1 MPPKHFPDILNQKS
15 QSAILRCVCPA
26 RATLVIFNV
35 GLKKSMQEKH
45 LKRIKKSESGITEED
60 EWQEIPTLGQKI
72 DDQILEEVPDRS
84 IEIKRESWSNFD
96 AYEKDVPKIKDEFS
110 NTAQYFE
117 VVKKHLEEKN
127 IDFEKFKKDK
137 ERFDNEVAFLK
148 PKKYE
153 MKFDLNDLNHKEVKV
168 SKLKQELVQLETER
182 QEIKTM
188 MTHFN
193 NQIQQAQI
201 EFDFKV
207 EQIED
212 IKLELQRLEKK
223 EALQQKIQTEQ
234 EAIDVIK
241 QELNIIGDVGESKRI
256 FRTVNS
262 LVDLLNSKNQV
273 TIDEL
278 NSVKKEFNEL
288 QKKYVELMSKL
299 K

>member
-1 MPPKHFPDILNQKS
+1 
-15 QSAILRCVCPA
+15 
-26 RATLVIFNV
+26 
-35 GLKKSMQEKH
+35 MQEKH

-96 AYEKDVPKIKDEFS
+96 AYEKDIPKIKDEFS

-153 MKFDLNDLNHKEVKV
+153 IKFDLNNLNHKEVKV
-168 SKLKQELVQLETER
+168 SKLKQELVQLEIER

-193 NQIQQAQI
+193 NQIQQAQT

-241 QELNIIGDVGESKRI
+241 QELNIIGDARESKRI

-288 QKKYVELMSKL
+288 QKKYVELMTKL